1 MALNWVCFAPST
13 NLWRLLQD
21 CFAFCRHQ
29 LFVLSWSM
37 HWRSLNLQAVIV
49 RNRTI
54 CETQSGEDPQCRLLK
69 LNCSQLDVYDVLSFC
84 ESQHCNCVT
93 GYERKMRTSRL
104 TFEGIEQLMMMI
116 PNGNVIL
123 LGGDT
128 CTDSVS
134 QSCDHIRQNSPSE
147 RDTFYRNDLWEFQA
161 TTMLWVS
168 PQAAVALVLNC
179 SCVYS
184 MYLFITQIFAGLL
197 RGKGCDFSSFSDIHP
212 HIQFSL
218 IDSIHSS
225 YPKTLITV
233 SKFASGDIGT
243 KTISFCISRWRK
255 PFCWLLEIVQ
265 SHSKETRCRL
275 ALRDSLIMRI
285 DTHIHIH
292 TYTHTQHVGIY
303 VYVCILVVFC
313 TNNLWM
319 GWQSDVL

>member
-29 LFVLSWSM
+29 LFVLSCSM

-69 LNCSQLDVYDVLSFC
+69 LNCSQLGVYDVLSFC
-84 ESQHCNCVT
+84 ESRHCNCVT

-168 PQAAVALVLNC
+168 PQAAAALVLYC
-179 SCVYS
+179 SCFYS
-184 MYLFITQIFAGLL
+184 MYLFLTNICRSSSRKEMRFFLIF
-197 RGKGCDFSSFSDIHP
+197 RHP
-212 HIQFSL
+212 SPY
-218 IDSIHSS
+218 SIFTHRI
-225 YPKTLITV
+225 YP
-233 SKFASGDIGT
+233 F
-243 KTISFCISRWRK
+243 
-255 PFCWLLEIVQ
+255 
-265 SHSKETRCRL
+265 
-275 ALRDSLIMRI
+275 
-285 DTHIHIH
+285 
-292 TYTHTQHVGIY
+292 
-303 VYVCILVVFC
+303 IL
-313 TNNLWM
+313 
-319 GWQSDVL
+319 S